1 MSDRDIDDELKKR
14 QSTVIELCF
23 LLAVVI
29 DEICWHAFRDCHFL
43 NHSIKR
49 VNGDNVM
56 IK

>member
-1 MSDRDIDDELKKR
+1 VSDRDIDDELKKR